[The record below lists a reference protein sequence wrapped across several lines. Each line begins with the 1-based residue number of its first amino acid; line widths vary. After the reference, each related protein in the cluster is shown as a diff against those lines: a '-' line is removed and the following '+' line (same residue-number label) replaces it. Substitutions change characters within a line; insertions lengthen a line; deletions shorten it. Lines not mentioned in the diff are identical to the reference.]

1 VTVIFSQQTVN
12 RSKHTGKSP
21 FYAVA
26 TEIWA
31 LYWRYLLLM
40 LLLLPTMAWLN
51 DQLGLMTRLV
61 QATAL
66 WPTAFWSLVAL
77 FFLLATWIENNGLT
91 FVFFGK
97 RLQLGAAVWRRFNL
111 VLILLFIALAL
122 AALAVHPMVSLEV
135 WSLYKL
141 YGQSAALLLVPLL
154 AAWLSTVR

>member
-1 VTVIFSQQTVN
+1 
-12 RSKHTGKSP
+12 
-21 FYAVA
+21 
-26 TEIWA
+26 
-31 LYWRYLLLM
+31 
-40 LLLLPTMAWLN
+40 MAWLN